1 MTKHKKHRKD
11 KEESRAKEG
20 LGVTEFD
27 QRRDDGPYVTYLHER
42 KLQTLDVE
50 HLATGLVVKFPGF
63 ISQFSQNFNSNW
75 QSNDV
80 YGRMDDIAIFQ
91 RTTRSISLGF
101 STIAYSLRNAGQNME
116 AVDRFVQF
124 LYPMYDTFSDIR
136 TTSVR
141 NANKRLAEIRDKA
154 SARGRKQSKLKTRVV
169 KVIEH
174 KGTDAQKKTFA
185 MDVGGYKGGVL
196 KAPPLLRLKLSNL
209 ITNTT
214 KDNPQG
220 ILKTGL
226 TGKIS
231 NLGVTVDVE
240 AGFFDPNEFLLPKKM
255 DLTFTFDV
263 IHSHK
268 VGWEHIGTTFMGGSD
283 FPLGELPAERYN
295 QLRDIGRSGRG
306 SGGGGR

>member
-1 MTKHKKHRKD
+1 M
-11 KEESRAKEG
+11 AKYRDLEG
-20 LGVTEFD
+20 DFYKRVDED
-27 QRRDDGPYVTYLHER
+27 PYVRHLHEN

-50 HLATGLVVKFPGF
+50 HLPTGLVVNFPGF
-63 ISQFSQNFNSNW
+63 ISQFSQTFNSTW

-91 RTTRSISLGF
+91 RTTRSISLAF
-101 STIAYSLRNAGQNME
+101 STIAYSLRNAEQNME

-124 LYPMYDTFSDIR
+124 LYPMYDTFSAKRFTSGLKALNRVDRIR
-136 TTSVR
+136 ENGSKRQVQQSIR
-141 NANKRLAEIRDKA
+141 N
-154 SARGRKQSKLKTRVV
+154 SRVGTLTQ
-169 KVIEH
+169 H
-174 KGTDAQKKTFA
+174 KGTRAANKISTFT
-185 MDVGGYKGGVL
+185 VGGYKGGVL

-209 ITNTT
+209 ITNTL

-231 NLGVTVDVE
+231 NLSVTMDVE

-255 DLTFTFDV
+255 DLSFQFDV

-268 VGWEHIGTTFMGGSD
+268 VGWEHVGTTFMGGSE
-283 FPLGELPAERYN
+283 FPLGEQRTERYN
-295 QLRDIGRSGRG
+295 QLRDVDGSGRG
-306 SGGGGR
+306 RR

>member
-1 MTKHKKHRKD
+1 MAKYGNL
-11 KEESRAKEG
+11 EEEEAKFYSRVDE
-20 LGVTEFD
+20 D
-27 QRRDDGPYVTYLHER
+27 PYVRHLHEN

-50 HLATGLVVKFPGF
+50 HLPTGLVVNFPGF
-63 ISQFSQNFNSNW
+63 ISQFSQTFNSNW

-101 STIAYSLRNAGQNME
+101 STIAYSLANAEQNME

-124 LYPMYDTFSDIR
+124 LYPMYDTI
-136 TTSVR
+136 
-141 NANKRLAEIRDKA
+141 
-154 SARGRKQSKLKTRVV
+154 SARTYGSANVKAARHMRAVQTYGTKREKQAVVKGIKNRVV
-169 KVIEH
+169 KTQDRQR
-174 KGTDAQKKTFA
+174 GSTAGKKNTMIDF
-185 MDVGGYKGGVL
+185 GGYKGGVL

-209 ITNTT
+209 ITNTL

-226 TGKIS
+226 TGRIS
-231 NLGVTVDVE
+231 NLSVTMDVE

-255 DLTFTFDV
+255 DLSFQFDV

-268 VGWEHIGTTFMGGSD
+268 VGWEHVGTTFMGGSE
-283 FPLGELPAERYN
+283 FPLGEQRTERYN
-295 QLRDIGRSGRG
+295 QLRDVGRSGRG
-306 SGGGGR
+306 RR

>member
-1 MTKHKKHRKD
+1 M
-11 KEESRAKEG
+11 AKYRDLEG
-20 LGVTEFD
+20 DFYKRVDED
-27 QRRDDGPYVTYLHER
+27 PYVRHLHEN

-50 HLATGLVVKFPGF
+50 HLPTGLVVNFPGF
-63 ISQFSQNFNSNW
+63 ISQFSQTFNSTW

-91 RTTRSISLGF
+91 RTTRSISLAF
-101 STIAYSLRNAGQNME
+101 STIAYSLRNAEQNME

-124 LYPMYDTFSDIR
+124 LYPMYDTISSRTYDSRDAVQAARHMKDVQKHGSKIAKQAVAKGIR
-136 TTSVR
+136 EKIMKTKDGVSR
-141 NANKRLAEIRDKA
+141 KRI
-154 SARGRKQSKLKTRVV
+154 SY
-169 KVIEH
+169 
-174 KGTDAQKKTFA
+174 
-185 MDVGGYKGGVL
+185 GGYKGGVL

-209 ITNTT
+209 ITNTL

-231 NLGVTVDVE
+231 NLSVTMDVE

-255 DLTFTFDV
+255 DLSFQFDV

-268 VGWEHIGTTFMGGSD
+268 VGWEHVGTTFMGGSE
-283 FPLGELPAERYN
+283 FPLGEQRTERYN
-295 QLRDIGRSGRG
+295 QLRDVDGSGRG
-306 SGGGGR
+306 RR